1 MLQLVVT
8 IENIMDASVGKVS
21 KIVNTGVC
29 SFKFG
34 ISSYRDLV
42 HRKKDDTKLL

>member
-1 MLQLVVT
+1 MLQLVVK

-34 ISSYRDLV
+34 FKFGISSYRDLV
-42 HRKKDDTKLL
+42 HRKKR